1 MSIINEGLKDK
12 KINIENIIFNNK
24 HKKYTMYAN
33 EFKKLNIS
41 KVFEYDQNVSVD
53 LNLNGDLLYRCFL
66 EIDVP
71 ILNLTDS
78 IITDNDYKTLKS
90 NKLSNIQNDI
100 DYFTEEYNN
109 FYNYS
114 NIQIIVNNEITKL
127 FDLKNITLDFLQS
140 VVNSAT
146 NDYSESLAEYKL
158 LVDANIISHIDI
170 ISYINNLTEL
180 NIVTIKKDIA
190 KKYTNIINYLEYY
203 HSNKVYYQNKYDKI
217 NTGKLFYKWVENLGH
232 HYFSNFEFNVDGI
245 SLDNYSND
253 FLHIYQT
260 HNINNE
266 MKESYDKLI
275 GNTNDIYVN
284 KGLNNYIYTP
294 LLFWFCRDISQSL
307 PLVGLMNSKLR
318 IEARTNKLDNLIY
331 FQDWEDYYNDIKL
344 LYIPRKDHNIDDDK
358 NVLTNYDLNYES
370 VEIMVPENIYVY
382 KCKRI
387 DKKVLDYKF
396 SGIDSDSILTNYGS
410 EDDDGKYLSLDDFIY
425 LMNNLKTDKLLSTN
439 TKISLGDY
447 HYFVDYNYLQ
457 NLVPRPSVNLIA
469 EYCYVDDVERRFLA
483 TNKLEYIT
491 EIHDEV
497 LLDINKTSLYDS
509 INEFNGLVKDI
520 YYFSQLKLNTEGKS
534 RYGKPELSNY
544 TNKYIESIELKLSN
558 DHNILEYNDF
568 NPYYLLKSQL
578 PDGVKLTTFSLNPNN
593 CNPSGSVNMSS
604 IVGQNI
610 EAILKDEYLEE
621 YYNNKNNTSNLGS
634 LLKIIYTKYNLFM
647 VENGKGM
654 LKYY

>member
-53 LNLNGDLLYRCFL
+53 LNLNGDLLHRCFL

-127 FDLKNITLDFLQS
+127 FDLKNITLDYLQS

-170 ISYINNLTEL
+170 ISYINDLTEL

-203 HSNKVYYQNKYDKI
+203 HSNKVYYQNKYDKV
-217 NTGKLFYKWVENLGH
+217 NSGKLFYKWVENLGH

-344 LYIPRKDHNIDDDK
+344 LYIPRKDHNIDDEK

-425 LMNNLKTDKLLSTN
+425 LMNNLKTDKLLSKN

-578 PDGVKLTTFSLNPNN
+578 PDGVKLTTFSLDPNN